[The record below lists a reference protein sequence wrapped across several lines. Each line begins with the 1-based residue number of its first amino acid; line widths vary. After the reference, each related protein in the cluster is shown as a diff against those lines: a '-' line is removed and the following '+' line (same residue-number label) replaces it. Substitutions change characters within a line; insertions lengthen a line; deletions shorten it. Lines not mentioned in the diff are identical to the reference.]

1 MAKLTRRKFLQASA
15 IASLAGAATA
25 ARAGV
30 AEAGLAAGAGSLGAT
45 SLDAAL
51 ASAAGGAAQTPGKG
65 PDAASAGSPANTEAN
80 AAAIAAALAADV
92 PLRWLEGAP
101 PALALGTTF
110 TVPWPRGQ
118 QKKAQTF
125 VLTSAGGEH
134 PVQSWPLAY
143 WPDGS
148 LKWTAHALPA
158 AAAAARPP
166 GAPAGQGSGL
176 GVRPGEPSARPAA
189 AVSVQESPGAIIVDT
204 GIIRCTLPRQ
214 GEHLVSS
221 ITRGGRTIAQS
232 GHLVALSDDQPDAS
246 SGATRQQKFL
256 STIERSTVEQNGPVR
271 TVVKV
276 EGRHKAGNRTW
287 LPFTVR
293 LYFYAGAE
301 SIRIMHTFVFDG
313 DEDRDYLRGIG
324 LRFEVPLRDAMHD
337 RHVRFAGENG
347 GLWGEGVR
355 GLTGL
360 RRDPG
365 AAFRKAQVAGQPVP
379 PLDQM
384 NKQVSQRLGLIPAWG
399 DYTLSQ
405 LSADG
410 FQIRKRTKPGHGW
423 IDAAWGRRAPGCGY
437 IGGASGG
444 VAFGLR
450 DFWQR
455 HPTQIDIR
463 NAHTDKA
470 EVTLWM
476 WSPDAPAMDLRFY
489 HDGMGME
496 THDQELEGLEIT
508 YEDYEK
514 GFGTPVG
521 IARSSEI
528 TLWALPATPP
538 REQLVKMAAAVQA
551 PPQLVAAPA
560 RYLATG
566 VFGPMWDLPDRST
579 PARAAIENELDKRF
593 DYYRKEVEQR
603 HWYGFWNYGDVMH
616 TYDADRHV
624 WRYDVG
630 GYAWDNSELSP
641 DLWLWYSFL
650 RTGRAD
656 IFRLAEAMVRH
667 TSEVDTY
674 HLGRFAG
681 LGTRHNVQHWGCSAK
696 QLRISQA
703 LYRRFYYFLTGDERI
718 GDIMRELLDADTR
731 LAAVDPLRKRAGA
744 LQGPYTARASFGT
757 DWSSLAGNW
766 LVEWER
772 TGDQHWRDRILAGM
786 GDIAAMPQGFFSA
799 NAMGYDRA
807 SGHLHNTNGRDVT
820 ASHLN
825 VAFGAPEVFSELIA
839 MLDQP
844 RFEQAWVRY
853 CTLYNA
859 GREEQ
864 QRELGGLHGGTN
876 ALRVGHSRLT
886 AYAAWRRKDPALA
899 RRAWQEFF
907 DGHTPPLRSVPISG
921 PDVLMPVDEVAWM
934 TTNDTAQ
941 WGLAAIQNLALA
953 GAQLQDKPRKPDET

>member
-1 MAKLTRRKFLQASA
+1 MARLTRRKFLQASA
-15 IASLAGAATA
+15 IASLAGAAA
-25 ARAGV
+25 SARAG
-30 AEAGLAAGAGSLGAT
+30 AA
-45 SLDAAL
+45 DAAL
-51 ASAAGGAAQTPGKG
+51 AAGSGALAAGGAR
-65 PDAASAGSPANTEAN
+65 DAADAAGVAGEADAGAALAGNAAGPAAN
-80 AAAIAAALAADV
+80 AAAIAAASGSDV
-92 PLRWLEGAP
+92 PLHWLEGAA
-101 PALALGTTF
+101 PALMLGTTF

-118 QKKAQTF
+118 QKKQQTF
-125 VLTSAGGEH
+125 VLASEAGEQAM
-134 PVQSWPLAY
+134 QSWPLAY

-158 AAAAARPP
+158 SAAV
-166 GAPAGQGSGL
+166 GAEGPAGGARSAGL
-176 GVRPGEPSARPAA
+176 RVKPGKPNARPAA
-189 AVSVQESPGAIIVDT
+189 AIKVQETPDAIVIDT
-204 GIIRCTLPRQ
+204 GIIRCQLPRR
-214 GEHLVSS
+214 GEHLIGS
-221 ITRGGRTIAQS
+221 IARGGQLIAQS
-232 GHLVALSDDQPDAS
+232 AHLVALSDDQPDA
-246 SGATRQQKFL
+246 GAGSTRRQKFL
-256 STIERSTVEQNGPVR
+256 SAIERCTVEQDGPLR
-271 TVVKV
+271 TVVKI
-276 EGRHKAGNRTW
+276 EGRHKAGTRAW

-301 SIRIMHTFVFDG
+301 SVRIMHTFVFDG
-313 DEDRDYLRGIG
+313 DEHKDYLRGIG
-324 LRFEVPLRDAMHD
+324 LRFEVPLRDAPHN
-337 RHVRFAGENG
+337 RHVRFVGEDG

-365 AAFRKAQVAGQPVP
+365 AAFRRAQVAGLAVP
-379 PLDQM
+379 PIEQM
-384 NKQVSQRLGLIPAWG
+384 NKQVSERLHLIPAWG

-410 FQIRKRTKPGHGW
+410 FQIRKRTKQGHGW
-423 IDAAWGRRAPGCGY
+423 INAAWGRRAAGCGY
-437 IGGASGG
+437 IGGATGG

-455 HPTQIDIR
+455 HPTQLDIR
-463 NAHTDKA
+463 NAHSDKA
-470 EVTLWM
+470 EVTMWM

-496 THDQELEGLEIT
+496 THEQELEGLEIT

-528 TLWALPATPP
+528 TLWALAATPA
-538 REQLVKMAAAVQA
+538 REQMVKMAAAVQT
-551 PPQLVAAPA
+551 PPQLVVAPA

-579 PARAAIENELDKRF
+579 PARAAIEDELDKRF
-593 DYYRKEVEQR
+593 DFYRNEIEQR
-603 HWYGFWNYGDVMH
+603 HWYGFWDYGDVMH

-630 GYAWDNSELSP
+630 GFAWDNSELSP

-703 LYRRFYYFLTGDERI
+703 LYRRHYYYLTADERI

-772 TGDQHWRDRILAGM
+772 TGDKRWRDLLLAGM
-786 GDIAAMPQGFFSA
+786 ADIANMPQGFFSA
-799 NAMGYDRA
+799 NGMGYDRA
-807 SGHLHNTNGRDVT
+807 SGHLHNTQGRQVT

-825 VAFGAPEVFSELIA
+825 VAFGAPEIFAELIA

-844 RFEQAWVRY
+844 RFEQAWLRY
-853 CTLYNA
+853 CALYNA
-859 GREEQ
+859 SREEQ
-864 QRELGGLHGGTN
+864 ERELGGLHGGTN

-886 AYAAWRRKDPALA
+886 AYAAWRRKDEALA
-899 RRAWQEFF
+899 RRAWREFF
-907 DGHTPPLRSVPISG
+907 SGHTPPLRPAAVKG
-921 PDVLMPVDEVAWM
+921 PDVLIPVSEAAWVS
-934 TTNDTAQ
+934 TNDSAQ
-941 WGLAAIQNLALA
+941 WGLAAIQNLAMA
-953 GAQLQDKPRKPDET
+953 GAQLEQP

>member
-1 MAKLTRRKFLQASA
+1 MSRLSRRRFLQASA
-15 IASLAGAATA
+15 LASLTPALATTDAAASATARGLGAGIGAGAPSSALAGAEALAAATA
-25 ARAGV
+25 GANAGG
-30 AEAGLAAGAGSLGAT
+30 AGLDGQDAAGAT
-45 SLDAAL
+45 S
-51 ASAAGGAAQTPGKG
+51 S
-65 PDAASAGSPANTEAN
+65 
-80 AAAIAAALAADV
+80 ADV
-92 PLRWLEGAP
+92 PFAAPAGPQAVSVHWLEGVT
-101 PALALGTTF
+101 PALSLGSTF
-110 TVPWPRGQ
+110 TVPWPRGAHKKQ
-118 QKKAQTF
+118 QAF
-125 VLTSAGGEH
+125 VLNTPGGE
-134 PVQSWPLAY
+134 QAMQTWPLAY

-148 LKWTAHALPA
+148 LKWTAHAIPANTRLSRELRVEPGSRAAGKPA
-158 AAAAARPP
+158 ASTMA
-166 GAPAGQGSGL
+166 
-176 GVRPGEPSARPAA
+176 VRVTELPDR
-189 AVSVQESPGAIIVDT
+189 VTVDT
-204 GIIRCTLPRQ
+204 GVMRCTLPRR
-214 GEHLVSS
+214 GEQLIAS
-221 ITRGGRTIAQS
+221 ITRNGKEIARNA
-232 GHLVALSDDQPDAS
+232 HLVALADDQPDAT
-246 SGATRQQKFL
+246 SGTTNQTRYI
-256 STIERSTVEQNGPVR
+256 SAIDRCSVEQNGPVR
-271 TVVKV
+271 TTIKI
-276 EGRHKAGNRTW
+276 EGRHRQSGQGKQGQRAW

-313 DEDRDYLRGIG
+313 DDNKDFVRGIG
-324 LRFEVPLRDAMHD
+324 LRFEVPMNDPLHN

-365 AAFRKAQVAGQPVP
+365 AAFRKAQVAGLPVP
-379 PLDQM
+379 PIEQM
-384 NKQVSQRLGLIPAWG
+384 NRQVRDLMHLIPAWG

-405 LSADG
+405 LNADG
-410 FQIRKRTKPGHGW
+410 FHIRKRTKPGHGW
-423 IDAAWGRRAPGCGY
+423 IDSAWGHRAPGTGY
-437 IGGASGG
+437 IGGVSGG

-455 HPTQIDIR
+455 HPAQLDIR
-463 NAHTDKA
+463 NAHSDNT

-496 THDQELEGLEIT
+496 THEQELDGLEIT

-521 IARSSEI
+521 VARSSEI
-528 TLWALPATPP
+528 TLWALDATPS
-538 REQLVKMAAAVQA
+538 RERMVQIAAAVQT
-551 PPQLVAAPA
+551 PPQLVAQPEH
-560 RYLATG
+560 YLKSG
-566 VFGPMWDLPDRST
+566 VFGPMWALPDRST
-579 PARAAIENELDKRF
+579 PARTAIENELDKRF
-593 DYYRKEVEQR
+593 DFYRQEVEQR

-616 TYDADRHV
+616 TYDTDRHE

-630 GYAWDNSELSP
+630 GFAWDNSELSP
-641 DLWLWYSFL
+641 DLWLWFSFL

-656 IFRLAEAMVRH
+656 IFRFAEAMVRH

-703 LYRRFYYFLTGDERI
+703 LYRRYYYFLTGDERI

-744 LQGPYTARASFGT
+744 LQGPYNTRASFGT

-766 LVEWER
+766 LIEWER
-772 TGDQHWRDRILAGM
+772 SGDKRWRDLIVAGM
-786 GDIAAMPQGFFSA
+786 KDIAAMPQGFFSA
-799 NAMGYDRA
+799 NGMGYDRA
-807 SGHLHNTNGRDVT
+807 SGHLHNTNGNKVT

-825 VAFGAPEVFSELIA
+825 AAFGAPEVFAELIV

-844 RFEQAWVRY
+844 AFDKAWQRY
-853 CTLYNA
+853 CALYNA
-859 GREEQ
+859 NREEQ
-864 QRELGGLHGGTN
+864 QRALGGQHGGTN

-886 AYAAWRRKDPALA
+886 AYAAWRQNDEALG
-899 RRAWQEFF
+899 RRAWTEFLERPAPVIRPV
-907 DGHTPPLRSVPISG
+907 TIRG
-921 PDVLMPVDEVAWM
+921 PQVLNPVNEIEWI

-941 WGLAAIQNLALA
+941 WGLAAIQNLALT
-953 GAQLQDKPRKPDET
+953 GKYLEQQ

>member
-1 MAKLTRRKFLQASA
+1 MAQLTRRQFIQASA
-15 IASLAGAATA
+15 LASLAGI
-25 ARAGV
+25 AGP
-30 AEAGLAAGAGSLGAT
+30 AGAG
-45 SLDAAL
+45 DA
-51 ASAAGGAAQTPGKG
+51 SGAGGAAHSSDT
-65 PDAASAGSPANTEAN
+65 AAN
-80 AAAIAAALAADV
+80 AAALAAASEPDV
-92 PLRWLEGAP
+92 PLRWLEGAA
-101 PALALGTTF
+101 PALSLGTTF

-118 QKKAQTF
+118 QKQQQTF
-125 VLTSAGGEH
+125 VLASAAGEH
-134 PVQSWPLAY
+134 PMQSWPLAY

-148 LKWTAHALPA
+148 LKWTAHAMPA
-158 AAAAARPP
+158 EPSLLV
-166 GAPAGQGSGL
+166 GGSL
-176 GVRPGEPSARPAA
+176 SVRPGKPASRPAA
-189 AVSVQESPGAIIVDT
+189 AIVVQEAQDAFTIDT
-204 GIIRCTLPRQ
+204 GIIRCVLPRR
-214 GEHLVSS
+214 GEQLIRS
-221 ITRGGRTIAQS
+221 ITRDGRSIAQACR
-232 GHLVALSDDQPDAS
+232 LVALCDDQPDAGN
-246 SGATRQQKFL
+246 GATRQQHF
-256 STIERSTVEQNGPVR
+256 SSAIERTTIEQRGPLR
-271 TVVKV
+271 TVAKI
-276 EGRHKAGNRTW
+276 EGRHRSANRAW

-313 DEDRDYLRGIG
+313 DENKDFLRGIG
-324 LRFEVPLRDAMHD
+324 LRFEVPMRDAPHD
-337 RHVRFAGENG
+337 RHVRFSGEDG

-365 AAFRKAQVAGQPVP
+365 AAFRQAQVAGLPVP
-379 PLDQM
+379 PLGQM
-384 NKQVSQRLGLIPAWG
+384 NKQVSERLQLIPAWG

-423 IDAAWGRRAPGCGY
+423 INAAWGRRAAGCGY
-437 IGGASGG
+437 VGGASGG
-444 VAFGLR
+444 VVFGLR

-455 HPTQIDIR
+455 HPTQLDIR
-463 NAHTDKA
+463 SAHTEKA
-470 EVTLWM
+470 EVTMWM

-496 THDQELEGLEIT
+496 THEQELEGLEIN

-521 IARSSEI
+521 VARSSEI
-528 TLWALPATPP
+528 TLWALAATPQ
-538 REQLVKMAAAVQA
+538 REQMVRMAAAAQT
-551 PPQLVAAPA
+551 PPQLVVSPA

-566 VFGPMWDLPDRST
+566 VFGPMWDLPDRSS
-579 PARAAIENELDKRF
+579 PARAELENELDKRF
-593 DYYRKEVEQR
+593 DFYRNEVEQR
-603 HWYGFWNYGDVMH
+603 HWYGFWDYGDVMH
-616 TYDADRHV
+616 TYDADRHT

-656 IFRLAEAMVRH
+656 IFRLAEAMARH

-681 LGTRHNVQHWGCSAK
+681 LGSRHNVQHWGCSAK

-703 LYRRFYYFLTGDERI
+703 LYRRYYYYLTADERI
-718 GDIMRELLDADTR
+718 GDIMRELLDADAS

-757 DWSSLAGNW
+757 DWSSLAGTW

-772 TGDQHWRDRILAGM
+772 TGDKRWRDMLLAGM
-786 GDIAAMPQGFFSA
+786 RDIAAMPQGFFSA
-799 NAMGYDRA
+799 NAMGYDRS
-807 SGHLHNTNGRDVT
+807 SGHLHNTQGGKVT

-825 VAFGAPEVFSELIA
+825 VAFGAPEIFAELIA

-844 RFEQAWVRY
+844 RFEQAWLRY
-853 CTLYNA
+853 CALYNA
-859 GREEQ
+859 NPAEQ
-864 QRELGGLHGGTN
+864 QRELGGPHGGTN

-886 AYAAWRRKDPALA
+886 AYAAWRRNDAELA

-907 DGHTPPLRSVPISG
+907 SGRTPALRCTTIKG
-921 PDVLMPVDEVAWM
+921 PDVLVPVSEVPWM

-953 GAQLQDKPRKPDET
+953 GAQLPTKS